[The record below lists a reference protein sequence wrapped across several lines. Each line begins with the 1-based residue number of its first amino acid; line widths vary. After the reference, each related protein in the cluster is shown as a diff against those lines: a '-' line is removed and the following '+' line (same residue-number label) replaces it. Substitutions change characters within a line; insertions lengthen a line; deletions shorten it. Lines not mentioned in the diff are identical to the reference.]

1 MKKFRQK
8 FFESFQSDRRK
19 KNKSIA
25 KYFLGRLQKNMFF
38 SKNVS
43 KSAFRFPEEYSNL
56 FEPFFFAGKLMPKEW
71 SKRFLYH
78 DQKHFSFHQNSHCDT
93 YPSDIHTSLIL
104 LGYCIKP
111 TKVNLYL
118 QRGFFVFMAPA
129 KKHERLKLET

>member
-8 FFESFQSDRRK
+8 FFESFQSNRRK
-19 KNKSIA
+19 KIKALRNTFWADFK
-25 KYFLGRLQKNMFF
+25 RTCFF

-43 KSAFRFPEEYSNL
+43 RSAFRFPEEYSNL

-78 DQKHFSFHQNSHCDT
+78 DQKHFSFHQNSLCDT
-93 YPSDIHTSLIL
+93 YPSDIHTSLVL

-118 QRGFFVFMAPA
+118 QRGFFVFMVPT
-129 KKHERLKLET
+129 KNQDML

>member
-1 MKKFRQK
+1 MLQSLQGTKKKINSPKMKKFRQNSLK
-8 FFESFQSDRRK
+8 AFNQIDV

-56 FEPFFFAGKLMPKEW
+56 FESFFFAGKLMPKEW

-78 DQKHFSFHQNSHCDT
+78 D
-93 YPSDIHTSLIL
+93 
-104 LGYCIKP
+104 
-111 TKVNLYL
+111 
-118 QRGFFVFMAPA
+118 
-129 KKHERLKLET
+129 